1 MQHGLTFCRLKLY
14 THAHGQNTHVHL
26 KPIRF
31 KCLAFPLCFSCPYF
45 HVLPFDG
52 IARVVVVVVV
62 VGEVVVF
69 VAFYGVLNEAE
80 FRSQK
85 LKLRNEDMPRGHATN
100 KN

>member
-1 MQHGLTFCRLKLY
+1 M
-14 THAHGQNTHVHL
+14 HL

-45 HVLPFDG
+45 PDG
-52 IARVVVVVVV
+52 IVRPVVVVVEVVVVVV
-62 VGEVVVF
+62 

-80 FRSQK
+80 FMSQK
-85 LKLRNEDMPRGHATN
+85 LKLRNEDMPRGRATN